1 MPDVMRAAVL
11 RAPHVVEVAEVPVP
25 TIANPTDV
33 IIRVERTAICGTD
46 LHPYEGRLEVE
57 PDIVLGHEFLGTV
70 VATGDAVGQFSD
82 GDRVVSSCVVSCGS
96 CYQCR
101 RHQPGNCAGSRIFGL
116 GLALGDL
123 AGGQAEYVVVPNAD
137 LTARRIPDAGTADDA
152 RFDEDILFA
161 GDIMTTGYEAVA
173 RSMRPGD
180 TVAVVGAGPVGL
192 CAAMTASALGAGQVI
207 VVDRVDTRLKEAE
220 NQGAITV
227 NADQV
232 EPADA
237 VLDLTD
243 WRGADV
249 VVDAVGHESALLSAI
264 SLVRAGGTLSIPGV
278 YTEDAITI
286 PFGELYL
293 KGIKVEMGVSHITEY
308 MDEVIALTVAGRLR
322 PSSIITHRM
331 GLSEA
336 AEAYR
341 MFEACEATKII
352 LDPGR

>member
-1 MPDVMRAAVL
+1 MPETMRAALL
-11 RAPHVVEVAEVPVP
+11 RGPHHVEVAEVPRP
-25 TIANPTDV
+25 EISNSTDILV
-33 IIRVERTAICGTD
+33 RVEKTAICGTD
-46 LHPYEGRLEVE
+46 LHPYEGRLDVE
-57 PDIVLGHEFLGTV
+57 PDIILGHEFIGTV
-70 VATGDAVGQFSD
+70 EDAGDAVTQFVE
-82 GDRVVSSCVVSCGS
+82 GDRVVSSCVVSCGA

-123 AGGQAEYVVVPNAD
+123 DGGQAEYVVVPNAD
-137 LTARRIPDAGTADDA
+137 LTARKIPEGSAAG
-152 RFDEDILFA
+152 DEDILFA

-173 RSMRPGD
+173 RAMRPGD

-192 CAAMTASALGAGQVI
+192 CSAMAAVALGAAQVI
-207 VVDRVDTRLKEAE
+207 VVDKVAARLKEAA
-220 NQGAITV
+220 NCGALTV
-227 NADQV
+227 DAAETD
-232 EPADA
+232 PADA

-249 VVDAVGHESALLSAI
+249 VVDAVGHESALVSAI

-293 KGIKVEMGVSHITEY
+293 KGVTLQMGVAHITEY
-308 MDEVIALTVAGRLR
+308 IDEVIALMGAAKLKPGGIV
-322 PSSIITHRM
+322 SHRM

-336 AEAYR
+336 PEAYR
-341 MFEACEATKII
+341 MFATHQATKVV
-352 LDPGR
+352 LDPRT

>member
-1 MPDVMRAAVL
+1 ML
-11 RAPHVVEVAEVPVP
+11 RAPHVVEVADLPIP
-25 TIANPTDV
+25 QIGSPTD
-33 IIRVERTAICGTD
+33 ILLKVERTAICETD
-46 LHPYEGRLEVE
+46 LHPYEGRLEIE

-70 VATGDAVGQFSD
+70 VAAGDAVGQFTE
-82 GDRVVSSCVVSCGS
+82 GDRVVSSCVVSCGA

-101 RHQPGNCAGSRIFGL
+101 RHQPGNCAGARIFGL

-123 AGGQAEYVVVPNAD
+123 VGGQAEYVVVPNAD
-137 LTARRIPDAGTADDA
+137 LTARRIPDAGVANDD
-152 RFDEDILFA
+152 DILFA

-173 RSMRPGD
+173 RAMRPGD

-192 CAAMTASALGAGQVI
+192 CAAMAARALGAGQVI
-207 VVDRVDTRLKEAE
+207 VVDRVQARLKEAE
-220 NQGAITV
+220 NLGAVGV
-227 NADQV
+227 NATEVD
-232 EPADA
+232 PGDA

-264 SLVRAGGTLSIPGV
+264 PLLRAGGTLSVPGV
-278 YTEDAITI
+278 YTEDSIDM

-293 KGIKVEMGVSHITEY
+293 KGITVQMGVSHITEY
-308 MDEVIALTVAGRLR
+308 IDEVIALSCAGKLN
-322 PSSIITHRM
+322 PSSIISHRM

-341 MFEACEATKII
+341 MFEAREATKIV
-352 LDPGR
+352 LDPEA